1 MNTTPTLP
9 PFDHIPAPYLGPSKA
24 ELLARRKEV
33 LNQGIFLLYRD
44 PFMPVEGKMQY
55 LYDETGRRYL
65 DGFGGICTVSVGHC
79 HPEVN
84 AALIAQ
90 AQLIQHAPTCY
101 LHPAVVEYAET
112 LAATFPDPLRRVYF
126 VNSGSEA
133 NDLAILM
140 ARLHTGHHEVLS
152 LRNCYHGGNAV
163 GMSLTSHHTWKYA
176 VPPLPGFQHLKAP
189 HPVWGPIPY
198 DTPDA
203 GRLYAEEIKDLIKFG
218 TSGKVAAFIAEPMQG
233 VGGTVPYPEDYLT
246 HAYAHVR
253 EAGGVCIA
261 DEVQTGFGRTGT
273 NFWGF
278 QNYGVVPDIVV
289 MAKSIGNGF
298 PLAAVVTTDAIA
310 AHMADRIH
318 FNTFGGDPLAMAQ
331 GKATLDIMLRDNSMA
346 HCKNIGGHLIAGLRR
361 LQTKFPVIADVRG
374 SGLILGVEF
383 VLDGQPASAFTA
395 TFLEKCKDYQLIVGK
410 GGLHGSVIRIKPPM
424 CLTEA
429 DADFLLAVF
438 EKVLGE
444 IESR

>member
-1 MNTTPTLP
+1 MKTAPTLP
-9 PFDHIPAPYLGPSKA
+9 PFDHTPTPYHGPSKA
-24 ELLARRKEV
+24 ELLARRNAV
-33 LNQGIFLLYRD
+33 LNQGIFLLYKD
-44 PFMPVEGKMQY
+44 PFMPVEGRMQY
-55 LYDETGRRYL
+55 LYDETGKRYL
-65 DGFGGICTVSVGHC
+65 DCFGGICTVSVGHC

-90 AQLIQHAPTCY
+90 AGLIQHAPTCY
-101 LHPAVVEYAET
+101 LHPTVVEYAET
-112 LAATFPDPLRRVYF
+112 LTSTFPEPLKRVYF

-133 NDLAILM
+133 NDLAVLM
-140 ARLHTGHHEVLS
+140 ARLHTGNHDILS

-163 GMSLTSHHTWKYA
+163 GMSLTSHSTWKYNLPA
-176 VPPLPGFQHLKAP
+176 LPGFQHLKAP
-189 HPVWGPIPY
+189 HPVWGPISY
-198 DTPDA
+198 DTPGA
-203 GRLYAEEIKDLIKFG
+203 GKLYAEEVTDLIKFG
-218 TSGKVAAFIAEPMQG
+218 TSGKVAAFIAEPIQG
-233 VGGTVPYPEDYLT
+233 VGGTVPYPADYLT
-246 HAYAHVR
+246 YAYAHAR

-278 QNYGVVPDIVV
+278 QNYNVVPDIVV

-298 PLAAVVTTDAIA
+298 PLAAVVTTDVIA
-310 AHMADRIH
+310 EKMATKIH

-331 GKATLDIMLRDNSMA
+331 GKATLDIMLRDNTMA
-346 HCKNIGGHLIAGLRR
+346 QCKKIGDHLIAGLNK
-361 LQTKFPVIADVRG
+361 LKAKYPVIANVRG

-383 VLDGQPASAFTA
+383 VIDGQPATAFTA
-395 TFLEKCKDYQLIVGK
+395 SFMEGCKDHQLIVGK

-438 EKVLGE
+438 DTVLTE
-444 IESR
+444 LT

>member
-1 MNTTPTLP
+1 MSTPVLP
-9 PFDHIPAPYLGPSKA
+9 PFDHTPAPYTGPSKA
-24 ELLARRKEV
+24 DLLARRKAV
-33 LNQGIFLLYRD
+33 LNQGIFLLYKD
-44 PFMPVEGKMQY
+44 PFMPVEGRMQY

-65 DGFGGICTVSVGHC
+65 DCFGGICTVSVGHC
-79 HPEVN
+79 HPEVT
-84 AALIAQ
+84 AALTVQ
-90 AQLIQHAPTCY
+90 AGMIQHAPTCY
-101 LHPAVVEYAET
+101 LHPAVVEFAET
-112 LAATFPDPLRRVYF
+112 LASTFPDPLKRVYF

-140 ARLHTGHHEVLS
+140 ARLHTGNSEVLS

-163 GMSLTSHHTWKYA
+163 GMSLTGHSTWKYNL
-176 VPPLPGFQHLKAP
+176 PMMPGFQHLKAP

-203 GRLYAEEIKDLIKFG
+203 GKVYAEEVKEVIKFG
-218 TSGKVAAFIAEPMQG
+218 TSSKIAAFIAEPMQG
-233 VGGTVPYPEDYLT
+233 VGGTVPYPKDYLT
-246 HAYAHVR
+246 HAYAHAR

-278 QNYGVVPDIVV
+278 QNYDVIPDIVV

-298 PLAAVVTTDAIA
+298 PLAAVVTTEAIA
-310 AHMADRIH
+310 EKMAARIH

-331 GKATLDIMLRDNSMA
+331 GKATLDVMLRDNTMA
-346 HCKNIGGHLIAGLRR
+346 HCKVIGDRIIAGLTA
-361 LQTKFPVIADVRG
+361 LQKRFPIIADVRG

-383 VLDGQPASAFTA
+383 VQDSLPATAFTA
-395 TFLEKCKDYQLIVGK
+395 AFMERCKELQLIVGK

-424 CLTEA
+424 CMTEA

-438 EKVLGE
+438 ETVLGE
-444 IESR
+444 LTA